1 MKKWLGLFV
10 GSALLLSLICFGCD
24 SSSGGGSGCGSSTGE
39 CADMDVYNWRGEG
52 APPSGPY
59 RVVIEQ
65 DPNFNTRTL
74 YHPQNVPFKM
84 PIIVWANGG
93 CMLDG
98 LMFDEFLAE
107 IASHGFLIVAD
118 GRPNGSGMRS
128 ESLNYP
134 DGTPL
139 IEALDYA
146 FDQNALEC
154 SPFYQKL
161 DTDHVAAM
169 GQSCGGLMTYGAS
182 ADPRLTTV
190 VIWNSGL
197 FERIQE
203 IYNGLHA
210 PMAFFIG
217 GRNDVAYPNAAAD
230 FAVID
235 SVPVFYANLDVGHM
249 GTYGQDNGG
258 EFGRVA
264 VAWLKYQL
272 LEDQGPAGAQMFEG
286 ANCGLCRT
294 DWVIQKT
301 NMP

>member
-1 MKKWLGLFV
+1 MKKMVCLLVGITLVSLFV
-10 GSALLLSLICFGCD
+10 CFGCD
-24 SSSGGGSGCGSSTGE
+24 SSSGGGSGCGSSTN
-39 CADMDVYNWRGEG
+39 CPDMDIYNWSGSG
-52 APPSGPY
+52 AAPSGPY
-59 RVVIEQ
+59 RVVVEQ
-65 DPNFNTRTL
+65 DPSFNTHTL

-93 CMLDG
+93 CMRNG

-118 GRPNGSGMRS
+118 GKPNGTGMRTG
-128 ESLNYP
+128 SLTYP
-134 DGTPL
+134 DGTAL

-146 FDQNALEC
+146 FDQNELAC

-161 DTDHVAAM
+161 DTGHVAAM

-182 ADPRLTTV
+182 ADPRLTTI

-197 FERIQE
+197 FSRIQE
-203 IYNGLHA
+203 IYNGLHV

-217 GRNDVAYPNAAAD
+217 GPSDVAYPNAAAD

-235 SVPVFYANLDVGHM
+235 TVPVFYGNLNVGHM
-249 GTYGQDNGG
+249 ATYGQDNGG

-272 LEDQGPAGAQMFEG
+272 LEDQGPEGAQMFEG
-286 ANCGLCRT
+286 ANCGLCNT